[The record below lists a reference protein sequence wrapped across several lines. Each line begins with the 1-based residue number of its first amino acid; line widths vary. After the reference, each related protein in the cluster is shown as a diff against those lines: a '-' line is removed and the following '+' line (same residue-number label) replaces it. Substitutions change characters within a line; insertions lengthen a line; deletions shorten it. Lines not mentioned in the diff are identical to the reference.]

1 METTSETGPVAIADQ
16 TCPMDTSP
24 VDAEGGTCPMSET
37 GFLDMT
43 DAELLRDPFRGYSKL
58 REQDRIVRAV
68 YPSSPTPLWL
78 ITRYDDVKSVLA
90 DKRFANNP
98 GSVPGANVENVH
110 KELAEALQL
119 DEKYIKI
126 FTSSLLDV
134 DGEDHIRL
142 RRLVSR
148 TFTARRVADLRP
160 RVEEIAAALLD
171 DLAGWAAK
179 DDADGVGVV
188 DLVEHF
194 AYKLPINV
202 ICELIGI
209 PEADRPQWRQW
220 GKDAFS
226 LVPGAQNEPMRGMV
240 DHIDDLVA
248 QRRAKPTGDL
258 LTGLI
263 EAHDED
269 GDRLNGDELMTMVL
283 TLVLAGTENTAQTIG
298 NGTVALLTHPD
309 QRDALR
315 ADPGMMPEAVHE
327 LMRWC
332 GALHGTQFRHAV
344 EDVEIGDVTIK
355 QGDRLMCMLVA
366 ANYDPR
372 YFADP
377 DRLDLRRQADGQREV
392 HVGFG
397 AGLHYCLGAHLAKQ
411 EFEVAF
417 GGLVSRFPNMEL
429 AVPVEELERQQ
440 MPGSWRLR
448 RLPVRLNAS

>member
-1 METTSETGPVAIADQ
+1 METTSEATPVATATA
-16 TCPMDTSP
+16 TCPMDAGEPSAT
-24 VDAEGGTCPMSET
+24 EGGACP
-37 GFLDMT
+37 LDMT
-43 DAELLRDPFRGYSKL
+43 DAELLRDPFRGYSRL
-58 REQDRIVRAV
+58 REQGRVIRAT

-78 ITRYDDVKSVLA
+78 ITRYDDVKEVLG

-110 KELAEALQL
+110 KELADALQL
-119 DEKYIKI
+119 EEKYIKI

-160 RVEEIAAALLD
+160 RVEEIATRLLD
-171 DLAGWAAK
+171 ELAGQAAE
-179 DDADGVGVV
+179 DDEDGVGVV
-188 DLVEHF
+188 DLIEHF

-209 PEADRPQWRQW
+209 PEADRPRWRQW

-226 LVPGAQNEPMRGMV
+226 LEPGAQNEPMRGMV
-240 DHIDDLVA
+240 DHITELVE
-248 QRRAKPTGDL
+248 QRRARPTGDL
-258 LTGLI
+258 LSGLI
-263 EAHDED
+263 DAHDEE
-269 GDRLNGDELMTMVL
+269 GDRLTGDELLTMVL

-309 QRDALR
+309 QLDVLR
-315 ADPGMMPEAVHE
+315 AEPGIMPEAVHE

-344 EDVEIGDVTIK
+344 EDVEIGGVTIR

-377 DRLDLRRQADGQREV
+377 DRLDLRRHPDGQREV

-417 GGLVSRFPNMEL
+417 GGLVSRFPHMRL
-429 AVPVEELERQQ
+429 AVAADELERQQ

-448 RLPVRLNAS
+448 RLPVRLDGRS

>member
-1 METTSETGPVAIADQ
+1 MDTTTSETCPVTTASE
-16 TCPMDTSP
+16 TCP
-24 VDAEGGTCPMSET
+24 
-37 GFLDMT
+37 LDMT
-43 DAELLRDPFRGYSKL
+43 DPELLRDPFRGYSRL
-58 REQDRIVRAV
+58 REEDRIIRAV
-68 YPSSPTPLWL
+68 YPSSPTPVWL
-78 ITRYDDVKSVLA
+78 ITRYDDIKSMLA

-98 GSVPGANVENVH
+98 GSVPGADVDNVH
-110 KELAEALQL
+110 EELVKALGL
-119 DEKYIKI
+119 EEKYIKI
-126 FTSSLLDV
+126 FTSSLLDA
-134 DGEDHIRL
+134 DGDDHIRL

-160 RVEEIAAALLD
+160 RVEEIATGLLD
-171 DLAGWAAK
+171 DLERWAAE

-188 DLVEHF
+188 DLIEHF

-240 DHIDDLVA
+240 DHITDLVA
-248 QRRAKPTGDL
+248 QRRAEPTGDL
-258 LTGLI
+258 LSGLI
-263 EAHDED
+263 HAHDEE
-269 GDRLNGDELMTMVL
+269 GDRLTETELITMVL

-298 NGTVALLTHPD
+298 NGTVALLTHPE
-309 QRDALR
+309 QLAALR
-315 ADPGMMPEAVHE
+315 ADTELLPAAIHE

-332 GALHGTQFRHAV
+332 GPLHSTQFRHAV
-344 EDVEIGDVTIK
+344 EDVEIGGKTIK
-355 QGDRLMCMLVA
+355 QGERVMGMLVA

-377 DRLDLRRQADGQREV
+377 DRLDIHRQSDGQREV
-392 HVGFG
+392 HVAFG

-417 GGLVSRFPNMEL
+417 GGLLSRYPDLEL
-429 AVPVEELERQQ
+429 AVPADELERQN
-440 MPGSWRLR
+440 MPGSWRLG
-448 RLPVRLNAS
+448 RLPIRLNGAAPKSS